1 MSIGIK
7 NVGGGGAETYREPV
21 NTFGELPIVG
31 NQDGDLRVALDTHE
45 LYVWNEG
52 TTSWDLVVGGGGASN
67 SFQTISTPSGTSPV
81 ADSAT
86 DTLTLSSSDSN
97 IAITG
102 NSTTDSIDFTLAP
115 TISGSKTFSSQL
127 NLSQGLNANG
137 LEVQA
142 LSSTVILLDNTSIE
156 TTAFSIPLSYDV
168 AVIDYSIKRDSSRK
182 ACRLFLINNA
192 SVVGLSD
199 DGIDLL
205 NDSGVTFSALVNGAN
220 IDVKYTTSS
229 TGFNA
234 NLKYSVKRWI
244 S

>member
-1 MSIGIK
+1 MSISIK
-7 NVGGGGAETYREPV
+7 NVGAGGAENYREPV
-21 NTFGELPIVG
+21 ASSGALPLSG
-31 NQDGDLRVALDTHE
+31 NQDGDLRVTLDTHD
-45 LYVWNEG
+45 LYIWNEG
-52 TTSWDLVVGGGGASN
+52 GSTWELVVGGGGASN
-67 SFQTISTPSGTSPV
+67 SFETISTPSGTSPV

-127 NLSQGLNANG
+127 NLSQGFNANG
-137 LEVQA
+137 LEAQA
-142 LSSTVILLDNTSIE
+142 LSSTIILLDNTLVE

-182 ACRLFLINNA
+182 AGRLFLINNGS
-192 SVVGLSD
+192 SVGISD

-205 NDSGVTFSALVNGAN
+205 NDSGIYFSATVNGAN
-220 IDVKYTTSS
+220 IDVKYISSS